1 LFFTSQIVV
10 NGNATQAEIVKAFG
24 VSSISAKR
32 WVNRYRTEGAR
43 GFFFSSRQR
52 TNTVLTAETV
62 SRIQHLYL
70 TGLSL
75 EEISPMVG
83 VKTDTIKKAVC
94 QWWLLLGE
102 PDDGEL
108 VPATK
113 SLRQRIAL
121 FCQRAQIFSNGL
133 TNLTGI
139 G

>member
-1 LFFTSQIVV
+1 
-10 NGNATQAEIVKAFG
+10 
-24 VSSISAKR
+24 
-32 WVNRYRTEGAR
+32 
-43 GFFFSSRQR
+43 
-52 TNTVLTAETV
+52 
-62 SRIQHLYL
+62 LYL

-133 TNLTGI
+133 ANLTGI